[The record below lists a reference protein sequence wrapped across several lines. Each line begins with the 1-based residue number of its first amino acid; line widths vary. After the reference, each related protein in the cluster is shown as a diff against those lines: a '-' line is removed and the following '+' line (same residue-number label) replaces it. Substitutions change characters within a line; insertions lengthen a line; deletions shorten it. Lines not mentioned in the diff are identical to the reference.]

1 MIRTRTTLAA
11 FVALAFA
18 STVALAAIVAVDLSG
33 TWSFSVVTE
42 NGTGTPTVTLKQE
55 GAKLTGTYSS
65 TMMGLRALEGSVK
78 GDSLQFVLSNGGNAD
93 APTLTF
99 IGAAVDK
106 DNLKGIVDFGGMGSA
121 TFTAVR
127 KPQL

>member
-1 MIRTRTTLAA
+1 MIRSRTALAA
-11 FVALAFA
+11 FVTLAFA
-18 STVALAAIVAVDLSG
+18 STIAFAAIVVADLSG

-42 NGTGTPTVTLKQE
+42 NGTGTPTVTLKQD
-55 GAKLTGTYSS
+55 GTKLTGTYSS
-65 TMMGLRALEGSVK
+65 TMMGERALEGSVK
-78 GDSLQFVLSNGGNAD
+78 GDSLRFVLSNGGNAD

-106 DNLKGIVDFGGMGSA
+106 NNLRGIVDFGGMGSA
-121 TFTAVR
+121 TFTAAR